1 MSSTNLSKIVFWPK
15 AENLSI
21 YFAKNNDNSISF
33 EINLWAEQTESELA
47 RLSVYLKSKKIL
59 GASVLIDDSVVFTR
73 SFVYDEKVT
82 SVSLD
87 EVVTLAKGTAPF
99 EIIPSQVTYEI
110 VPQGDKT
117 LIQARI
123 FDQVKLAPLLKNLT
137 ALNLKLSYFA
147 LSEGLIKLFD
157 NFYDKPYFVFYPL
170 ESEYLVTLGFQGKV
184 YLTSIV
190 KKSLPDIKK
199 IINYS
204 QAYFGTP
211 ATKVFLPTSLEP
223 IFDVPDIEK
232 SIYTDSQVV
241 VDLKFQGNLP
251 LPVAGIIGAPMEN
264 KKNILP
270 IIAVALFTA
279 IIAAVIV
286 WFALN
291 QNNNPSD
298 ITDPKVAMITPIP
311 TDVIDVTPTPSIIVT
326 EPSKSLKLQVL
337 NATDI
342 SGQAAVIKEKL
353 TKLGFT
359 SVNIGNA
366 TEKVTA
372 NTIQIKPSLST
383 SSAYFTSKI
392 SDFTGA
398 TITDL
403 KANSTYDVVFVIG
416 TDLKTG
422 AAAPTTATTPTPKTT
437 VTPTKVATST
447 PKPTPTPTI

>member
-1 MSSTNLSKIVFWPK
+1 MSTTNLSKIVFWPK
-15 AENLSI
+15 ADSLNI
-21 YFAKNNDNSISF
+21 YFAKPDDNLISF
-33 EINLWAEQTESELA
+33 EINLWQEQSESELA
-47 RLSVYLKSKKIL
+47 RLATFLKSKRISQ
-59 GASVLIDDSVVFTR
+59 ASVLIDDSVVFTR

-82 SVSLD
+82 TVSID
-87 EVVTLAKGTAPF
+87 EVVTLAKNSAPF
-99 EIIPSQVTYEI
+99 EIIPSQVTYE
-110 VPQGDKT
+110 VLPQGAKS

-123 FDQVKLAPLLKNLT
+123 FDQVKLAPLLKNLA

-147 LSEGLIKLFD
+147 LSEALVKLFD
-157 NFYDKPYFVFYPL
+157 HFYDKPYFIFYSL
-170 ESEYLVTLGFQGKV
+170 DSDYLVTLGYQGKV
-184 YLTSIV
+184 YLTSLV
-190 KKSLPDIKK
+190 KKSLLDIKK

-204 QAYFGTP
+204 HAYFGSP
-211 ATKVFLPTSLEP
+211 ATKVFLPSALEQV
-223 IFDVPDIEK
+223 FDIPGVEK
-232 SIYTDSQVV
+232 SVYSDLQVV
-241 VDLKFQGNLP
+241 IDLKLPSNLP
-251 LPVAGIIGAPMEN
+251 LPVAGIIQLPMEN

-291 QNNNPSD
+291 QNSKPTD

-311 TDVIDVTPTPSIIVT
+311 TDVLDVTPTPSIAVT

-366 TEKVTA
+366 PQSATA
-372 NTIQIKPSLST
+372 NSIQIKSALSS

-392 SDFTGA
+392 SDFATA

-403 KANSTYDVVFVIG
+403 KANSTYDVVFIIG

-422 AAAPTTATTPTPKTT
+422 AAVTAVPSKAST
-437 VTPTKVATST
+437 VTPTKTVTST
-447 PKPTPTPTI
+447 PKPTPTL

>member
-1 MSSTNLSKIVFWPK
+1 MSTNLSKTVFWPK

-21 YFAKNNDNSISF
+21 FTAKTEDNLISF
-33 EINLWAEQTESELA
+33 EINLWQEQPESELA
-47 RLSVYLKSKKIL
+47 RLATFLKGKKISS
-59 GASVLIDDSVVFTR
+59 ASVLIDDSVVFTR

-82 SVSLD
+82 TVSVD
-87 EVVTLAKGTAPF
+87 EVVTLAKSSAPF
-99 EIIPSQVTYEI
+99 EIIPSQVTYELI
-110 VPQGDKT
+110 PQGEKT

-123 FDQVKLAPLLKNLT
+123 FDQSKLAPLLKNLS

-147 LSEGLIKLFD
+147 LSEALIKLFD
-157 NFYDKPYFVFYPL
+157 HFYDKPYFIFYPL
-170 ESEYLVTLGFQGKV
+170 ESDYLVTLGYQGKV
-184 YLTSIV
+184 YLTSLI
-190 KKSLPDIKK
+190 KKSLLDVKK

-204 QAYFGTP
+204 HAYFGTP
-211 ATKVFLPTSLEP
+211 ATKVFLPSALESV
-223 IFDVPDIEK
+223 FDVPDIEK
-232 SIYTDSQVV
+232 SVYTDSQVV
-241 VDLKFQGNLP
+241 IDLKLPSNLP
-251 LPVAGIIGAPMEN
+251 LPVAGIIQLPMEN

-291 QNNNPSD
+291 QNSKPTEV
-298 ITDPKVAMITPIP
+298 TDPKVAMITPIP
-311 TDVIDVTPTPSIIVT
+311 TDVLDVTPTPSIIVT

-366 TEKVTA
+366 TETATA
-372 NTIQIKPSLST
+372 NELRIKPTLST
-383 SSAYFTSKI
+383 SSAYFTSKV
-392 SDFTGA
+392 SDFA
-398 TITDL
+398 TATVTDL
-403 KANSTYDVVFVIG
+403 KANSTYDVVFIIG

-422 AAAPTTATTPTPKTT
+422 ATVTATPSKSLTPTKATTPTPKA
-437 VTPTKVATST
+437 TPTL
-447 PKPTPTPTI
+447 

>member
-1 MSSTNLSKIVFWPK
+1 MSNTLSKTVFWPK
-15 AENLSI
+15 AESLNIFTAKTEDNL
-21 YFAKNNDNSISF
+21 ISF
-33 EINLWAEQTESELA
+33 EINLWQEQTESELA
-47 RLSVYLKSKKIL
+47 RLAAFLKSKKISE
-59 GASVLIDDSVVFTR
+59 ASVLIDDNVVFTR

-82 SVSLD
+82 TVSVD
-87 EVVTLAKGTAPF
+87 EVVTLAKSSAPF
-99 EIIPSQVTYEI
+99 EIIPSQVTYEVI
-110 VPQGDKT
+110 PQGEKT

-123 FDQVKLAPLLKNLT
+123 FDQSKLAPLLKNL
-137 ALNLKLSYFA
+137 ASLNLKLSYFA
-147 LSEGLIKLFD
+147 LSEALIKLFD
-157 NFYDKPYFVFYPL
+157 HFYDQPYFIFYPL
-170 ESEYLVTLGFQGKV
+170 ESDYLITLGYLGKV
-184 YLTSIV
+184 YLTSLI
-190 KKSLPDIKK
+190 KKSLLDVKK

-204 QAYFGTP
+204 QAYFGAP
-211 ATKVFLPTSLEP
+211 ATKVFLPSALESV
-223 IFDVPDIEK
+223 FDVPDIEK

-241 VDLKFQGNLP
+241 IDLKLPSNLP
-251 LPVAGIIGAPMEN
+251 LPVAGIIPLPMEN

-291 QNNNPSD
+291 QNGKPSEV
-298 ITDPKVAMITPIP
+298 TDPNVAMITPIP
-311 TDVIDVTPTPSIIVT
+311 TDVVDVTPTPSIIVT

-366 TEKVTA
+366 TENATA
-372 NTIQIKPSLST
+372 NELRIKPALST

-392 SDFTGA
+392 SDFA
-398 TITDL
+398 TATVTDL
-403 KANSTYDVVFVIG
+403 KANSTYDVVFIIG

-422 AAAPTTATTPTPKTT
+422 ATSTAAPSKTLTPTAK
-437 VTPTKVATST
+437 VTPKA
-447 PKPTPTPTI
+447 TPTL

>member
-1 MSSTNLSKIVFWPK
+1 MSTSKLSSVVFWPK
-15 AENLSI
+15 ADTLNI
-21 YFAKNNDNSISF
+21 YFAKSEDNLISF
-33 EINLWAEQTESELA
+33 EINLWKLQSDEEIT
-47 RLSVYLKSKKIL
+47 RLSAFLKSRRITSASIL
-59 GASVLIDDSVVFTR
+59 VDDDVVFTR

-82 SVSLD
+82 TVSLD
-87 EVVTLAKGTAPF
+87 EVITLAKGNAPF
-99 EIIPSQVTYEI
+99 EIIPSQVTYE
-110 VPQGDKT
+110 VLPQGEKT

-123 FDQVKLAPLLKNLT
+123 FDQAKLAPLLKNLN

-147 LSEGLIKLFD
+147 ISEALIKLFD
-157 NFYDKPYFVFYPL
+157 HFYDKPYFIFYPQGQDF
-170 ESEYLVTLGFQGKV
+170 LVTLGYQGKV
-184 YLTSIV
+184 YLTSTV
-190 KKSLPDIKK
+190 KKSLLDIKK

-204 QAYFGTP
+204 HAYFGAP
-211 ATKVFLPTSLEP
+211 ATKVFLPASLEQN
-223 IFDVPDIEK
+223 FDVPGIEK
-232 SIYTDSQVV
+232 SVYTDSQVV
-241 VDLKFQGNLP
+241 IDLKFQSNLP
-251 LPVAGIIGAPMEN
+251 LPVAGIIGLHMEN

-291 QNNNPSD
+291 QNSKLTD
-298 ITDPKVAMITPIP
+298 VADPKVAMITPIP
-311 TDVIDVTPTPSIIVT
+311 TDVLDVTPTPSIVIT

-366 TEKVTA
+366 PQSAST
-372 NTIQIKPSLST
+372 NSIQIKSALSS
-383 SSAYFTSKI
+383 SSAYFTGKI
-392 SDFTGA
+392 TDFATA

-422 AAAPTTATTPTPKTT
+422 ATAPTSTTTTVPTKTATA
-437 VTPTKVATST
+437 TPTKTAST
-447 PKPTPTPTI
+447 PKATPTL

>member
-1 MSSTNLSKIVFWPK
+1 MSTTNLSKIVFWPK
-15 AENLSI
+15 ADSLNI
-21 YFAKNNDNSISF
+21 YFAKSEDNLISF
-33 EINLWAEQTESELA
+33 EINLWQEQSAEEIT
-47 RLSVYLKSKKIL
+47 RLSTFLKGKKIS

-73 SFVYDEKVT
+73 SFVYDEKITTVA
-82 SVSLD
+82 LD
-87 EVVTLAKGTAPF
+87 EVVTLAKSSTPF
-99 EIIPSQVTYEI
+99 EIIPSQVTYELI
-110 VPQGDKT
+110 PQGEKT

-123 FDQVKLAPLLKNLT
+123 FDQTKLAPLLKNLN

-147 LSEGLIKLFD
+147 LSEALVKLFD
-157 NFYDKPYFVFYPL
+157 HFYDKPYFIFYSL
-170 ESEYLVTLGFQGKV
+170 DSDYLVTLGFQGKV
-184 YLTSIV
+184 YLTSQV
-190 KKSLPDIKK
+190 KKSLLDIKK

-204 QAYFGTP
+204 HAYFGTP
-211 ATKVFLPTSLEP
+211 ATKVFLPAALESV
-223 IFDVPDIEK
+223 FDIPGIEK
-232 SIYTDSQVV
+232 SIYSDHEVV
-241 VDLKFQGNLP
+241 VDLKLPSNLP
-251 LPVAGIIGAPMEN
+251 LPVAGIIQLPMEN

-291 QNNNPSD
+291 QNSKPAD

-311 TDVIDVTPTPSIIVT
+311 TDVLNVTPTPAIIVT

-366 TEKVTA
+366 PQNATA
-372 NTIQIKPSLST
+372 NSIQIKSALSS
-383 SSAYFTSKI
+383 SSAYFTSKLT
-392 SDFTGA
+392 DFATA

-403 KANSTYDVVFVIG
+403 KANSTYDVVFIIG

-422 AAAPTTATTPTPKTT
+422 SATV
-437 VTPTKVATST
+437 VTPTKGATST
-447 PKPTPTPTI
+447 PKPTPTL

>member
-1 MSSTNLSKIVFWPK
+1 MSTNLSKIVFWPK
-15 AENLSI
+15 ADSLNI
-21 YFAKNNDNSISF
+21 YFAQSEDNLISF
-33 EINLWAEQTESELA
+33 EMNLWSQQSSEEIT
-47 RLSVYLKSKKIL
+47 RLSQFLKSKKITS
-59 GASVLIDDSVVFTR
+59 ASVLIDDSVVFTR

-82 SVSLD
+82 EVGLD
-87 EVVTLAKGTAPF
+87 EVVTLAKGSAPF
-99 EIIPSQVTYEI
+99 EIIPSQVTYE
-110 VPQGDKT
+110 VLPLGEKT

-123 FDQVKLAPLLKNLT
+123 FDQAKLAPLLSNLS

-147 LSEGLIKLFD
+147 LSESLVKLFD
-157 NFYDKPYFVFYPL
+157 HFYDKPYFVFYSL
-170 ESEYLVTLGFQGKV
+170 DSEYLVTLGYQGKV
-184 YLTSIV
+184 YLTSLV
-190 KKSLPDIKK
+190 KKTLVDVKK

-204 QAYFGTP
+204 QAYFGTTT
-211 ATKVFLPTSLEP
+211 TKVFLPSALES
-223 IFDVPDIEK
+223 IFDIPDIEK
-232 SIYTDSQVV
+232 SVYTDSQVV
-241 VDLKFQGNLP
+241 LDLKLPSNLP
-251 LPVAGIIGAPMEN
+251 LPVAGIIDIPMEN

-291 QNNNPSD
+291 QNSKP
-298 ITDPKVAMITPIP
+298 TEVADPKVAMITPIP
-311 TDVIDVTPTPSIIVT
+311 TDTVAVTPTPEIVVV
-326 EPSKSLKLQVL
+326 EPSKSLKIQVL

-372 NTIQIKPSLST
+372 NNLQIKSSLST
-383 SSAYFTSKI
+383 SSAYFTSSV
-392 SDFTGA
+392 SDFA
-398 TITDL
+398 SANVTDL

-422 AAAPTTATTPTPKTT
+422 TSAPITT
-437 VTPTKVATST
+437 VTVTPSKAATST
-447 PKPTPTPTI
+447 PKATPTL